1 MAQLTYDWNVNETGY
16 ESGYDQY
23 ATTLGQTLTAIKE
36 EAWQFNPSASLSTF
50 YELEEAEAE
59 DKQAQQAPIS
69 KDELN
74 NKYNNIGLTF
84 EEDEY
89 PSVVEIM
96 VQQKNEENRRNSIIQ
111 RGPTGI
117 GPGIAKFATGLGVSM
132 LDPINIGVSFIPVV
146 GQARFASL
154 VAKQG
159 FTMARLTKGAVEG
172 AVGAALIEPIVYGVA
187 QAVKADYDMMDSFL
201 NLTFG
206 TVMGGG
212 LHVAAG
218 KLKDFNTARQFKRDV
233 EFARARSKSPDDI
246 SAELN
251 LDKEYY
257 PTNSRIMRDLEV
269 TDPETRRA
277 LLAKSLNDLLTDKPV
292 DVSPIV
298 DQDPILKESS
308 NTSATPEGR
317 YQPEKMTDQDELD
330 AVENT
335 VLNKGSQEIDAEI
348 ESIQLRLNELKTQ
361 QKDIELAETAET
373 DMTVRTTEDLDEFNA
388 KEQDI
393 ETIIKDGINCVNG
406 R

>member
-1 MAQLTYDWNVNETGY
+1 
-16 ESGYDQY
+16 
-23 ATTLGQTLTAIKE
+23 
-36 EAWQFNPSASLSTF
+36 
-50 YELEEAEAE
+50 
-59 DKQAQQAPIS
+59 
-69 KDELN
+69 
-74 NKYNNIGLTF
+74 LTF

-159 FTMARLTKGAVEG
+159 FTRARLTKGAVEG

-251 LDKEYY
+251 LYKEYY

-373 DMTVRTTEDLDEFNA
+373 DMTIRTTEDLDEFNA

>member
-23 ATTLGQTLTAIKE
+23 ATTLGQTLTAVKE

-59 DKQAQQAPIS
+59 DKQSQQAPIS

-159 FTMARLTKGAVEG
+159 FTTARLTKGAVEG

-187 QAVKADYDMMDSFL
+187 QAVKADYDMMHFVL

-251 LDKEYY
+251 LYKEYY

-373 DMTVRTTEDLDEFNA
+373 DMTIRTTEDLDEFNA

>member
-23 ATTLGQTLTAIKE
+23 ATTLGQTLTAVKE

-50 YELEEAEAE
+50 YELEGAEAE

-159 FTMARLTKGAVEG
+159 FTRARLTKGAVEG

-251 LDKEYY
+251 LYKEYY